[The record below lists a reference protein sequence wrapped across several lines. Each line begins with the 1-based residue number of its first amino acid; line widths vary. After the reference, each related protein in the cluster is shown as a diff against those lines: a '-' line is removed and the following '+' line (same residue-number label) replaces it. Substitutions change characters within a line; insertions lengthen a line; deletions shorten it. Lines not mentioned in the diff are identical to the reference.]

1 VAQWEVGKM
10 SIVRM
15 DDKGRILIP
24 KELRKRSKNR
34 IFIAKLDEDGTI
46 ILEPADKRVE
56 ELGGKYR
63 DLIGK
68 KMEEIEEAEEELLR
82 KERGI

>member
-1 VAQWEVGKM
+1 M

-24 KELRKRSKNR
+24 KELRKKNKNR
-34 IFIAKLDEDGTI
+34 IFIAKIDEDGAI
-46 ILEPADKRVE
+46 ILEPVDKRVE

-63 DLIGK
+63 DLIRK
-68 KMEEIEEAEEELLR
+68 KMKEIEEAEEELLR

>member
-1 VAQWEVGKM
+1 MGKM

-15 DDKGRILIP
+15 DDKGRVLIP

-34 IFIAKLDEDGTI
+34 IFIAKLNEDGAI
-46 ILEPADKRVE
+46 ILEPVDKRVE

-63 DLIGK
+63 NLIGK
-68 KMEEIEEAEEELLR
+68 KMEEIEKAEEELLR
-82 KERGI
+82 RERGI

>member
-1 VAQWEVGKM
+1 M

-24 KELRKRSKNR
+24 KELRKKSKNR
-34 IFIAKLDEDGTI
+34 IFIAKLDEDGAI
-46 ILEPADKRVE
+46 ILEPVDKRVE

-63 DLIGK
+63 DLIRK
-68 KMEEIEEAEEELLR
+68 KMEEVEEAEEELLR
-82 KERGI
+82 EERGI

>member
-15 DDKGRILIP
+15 DDKGRVLIP

-34 IFIAKLDEDGTI
+34 IFIAKIDEDGAI
-46 ILEPADKRVE
+46 ILEPVDKRVE

-63 DLIGK
+63 NLIRK

-82 KERGI
+82 RERGI